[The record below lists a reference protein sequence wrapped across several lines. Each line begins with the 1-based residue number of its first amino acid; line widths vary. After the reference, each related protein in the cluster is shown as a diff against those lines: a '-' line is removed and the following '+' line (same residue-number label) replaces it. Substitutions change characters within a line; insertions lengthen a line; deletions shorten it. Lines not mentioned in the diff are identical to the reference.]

1 LKQCHKGSPLFFSE
15 GQGVDGFKTGEVGF
29 SVKSGDITDLI
40 DKIDLIIENYETIS
54 EIVICTTILL
64 VRYF

>member
-1 LKQCHKGSPLFFSE
+1 MSQGLPLFFSE
-15 GQGVDGFKTGEVGF
+15 GQGVDGFFKTGEVGF

-54 EIVICTTILL
+54 EIVI
-64 VRYF
+64 